1 MRFARFFAQVVCVSV
16 LTVFTA
22 CRETGED
29 KPANL
34 IPDEKFVDLL
44 VDFSL
49 SEGASNSNVKQVSNL
64 KSDSVYAFNP
74 LLENNIRKSQY
85 DSTLSYYASHISEYK
100 AIYET
105 VLERISA
112 MQGQSAGNKNTKAP
126 E

>member
-1 MRFARFFAQVVCVSV
+1 MRLARFFTLIVCVSV
-16 LTVFTA
+16 LAAFYA
-22 CRETGED
+22 CREEGED

-49 SEGASNSNVKQVSNL
+49 SESASNSNVKQIPNL

-112 MQGQSAGNKNTKAP
+112 MQAQATGTKNAKAQ